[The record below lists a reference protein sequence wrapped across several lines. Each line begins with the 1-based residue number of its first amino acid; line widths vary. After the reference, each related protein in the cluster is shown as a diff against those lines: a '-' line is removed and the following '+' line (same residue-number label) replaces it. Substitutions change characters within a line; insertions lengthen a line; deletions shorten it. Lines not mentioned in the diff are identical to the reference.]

1 MKLTIGTTYYNNPEY
16 LVKFIDRNLPYVD
29 EMIIVDD
36 GSSLPIT
43 DYIKPSAKLRLYRI
57 KKDYGFNSHGCRNLI
72 MKQSTNDFVILMDI
86 DREFIFVED
95 AYRIIR
101 STRLKDNVR
110 YRFMAHSSFEET
122 HGSVNDYL
130 IHRKH
135 FFSAGGYDEELI
147 GERWGDRE
155 YFQQLLH
162 FGTEKFLYGVDMML
176 TRKPSTAVKG
186 QALSPNDKRISQE
199 NIDLVNR
206 RIKNPE
212 PNKPILTFEWEEI
225 TA

>member
-1 MKLTIGTTYYNNPEY
+1 MKLTIGSTYYNNPEY
-16 LVKFIDRNLPYVD
+16 LDRFISRNLPFVD

-36 GSSLPIT
+36 GSSIPIR
-43 DYIKPSAKLRLYRI
+43 DFAKPSQKLRLFRV

-72 MKQSTNDFVILMDI
+72 MKQSTNDFVILMDL

-95 AYRIIR
+95 AYKIIR
-101 STRLKDNVR
+101 STELKDNIR
-110 YRFMAHSSFEET
+110 YRFMAHSNIEET

-155 YFQQLLH
+155 FFKQLLH
-162 FGTEKFLYGVDMML
+162 FGKEKYLYGVDMML

-186 QALSPNDKRISQE
+186 LAISPNDKRIDPR
-199 NIDLVNR
+199 NIELINQ
-206 RIKNPE
+206 RIQKPE

-225 TA
+225 TF